1 MSNTK
6 EVYLTEEGY
15 DKIKKELEYLIN
27 KNIINGAMNI

>member
-15 DKIKKELEYLIN
+15 DKIKKELEYL
-27 KNIINGAMNI
+27 KMEDLK